1 MRIGNV
7 YPRTSQY
14 NGGMAPSERRGEHV
28 ASVHE
33 VIEAFRKAPSNS
45 ERGTKFEQLMVRYFQ
60 LDPMLSQQYDQVWR
74 WIDWPGRDGK
84 PDTGIDL
91 VARERDTG
99 AYTAIQCKF
108 YEPTSTLSR
117 GDIDSFFTASGK
129 KPFTNRIIVSTTD
142 RWGKHAEAALEDQ
155 QTPVQRIGLA
165 EIAESPIEWNIEDFT
180 DGVPEVRL
188 AEAVRHE
195 PRPHQVEAI
204 EKVFKGFAAGHE
216 RGKLVMACGTGKTFT
231 ALKIA
236 ERTAAEQGGSAR
248 ILFAVP
254 SISLLSQ
261 TLRGWTAQTQLDL
274 RAFAVC
280 SDTKVSRAAEDIAVH
295 DVAIPV
301 TTDPSVL
308 AAEMEHRKR
317 AKGLTVVF
325 TTYQS
330 LPVVAEAQKNGVDPF
345 DLVICDEAHRT
356 TGATAAGA
364 DESNFVRV
372 HDGDYLKSSR
382 RLYMTAT
389 PRIFYEKVK
398 DKADEHSAE
407 LYSMDNEDLFGP
419 EFHRLSFGEAVD
431 RGLLTD
437 YKVIVLTV
445 DESVMAGPLQDQ
457 LAGDYSELR
466 LDDASRIIGCWNGL
480 AKRAGQTPDGA
491 SFTPGEAPMRRAV
504 AFAKDIAA
512 STQLAEV
519 FPSVVDSYRDL
530 LESSENDGHR
540 IDDTNRDLRCE
551 VHHVDGTF
559 NALERNKELAWLKA
573 PVPDGECRILSNARC
588 LSEGVDVPAL
598 DAVLFMH
605 PRNSVV
611 DVVQSVG
618 RVMRLNPGKDYG
630 YIILPVAVPAGVAP
644 SQALSDNRRF
654 KVVWQVLNA
663 LRAHDD
669 RFNAMVNS
677 IALNTNNDVVTTGQ
691 GTDRL
696 LGGHIGPTSDAG
708 ETPTDGTDSST
719 DGPNG
724 SSDGGHLARQMA
736 LFSLSEWQ
744 EAIYAKIVDQVGTRK
759 YWEDWAVDVADIANA
774 QITRIKALLAGASAE
789 VSAAFEKFHQG
800 LKDNLNDS
808 ITAHDAISMLSQHLI
823 TKPVFDALFTE
834 HDFAS
839 HNPISRVMQ
848 AMVETLGDSGLEAE
862 TAKLDG
868 FYASVRVRASEV
880 TSAEGKQKVIAELY
894 EKFFHIGF
902 KRQSEALGIV
912 YTPVEIVDFI
922 LHSADQASRETFGR
936 GLTDEG
942 VHILDPFTG
951 TGTFMNRLLQSGLIQ
966 PADLARKYASELH
979 ANEIMLL
986 AYYIAA
992 VNIETTY
999 HAIVGKETAA
1009 EYKPFEGIVLA
1020 DTFQITE
1027 DGDSLDA
1034 VMFPQN
1040 NDRIV
1045 RQNSIPINIV
1055 IGNPPYSK
1063 GQESANDLNAN
1074 VSYPTLDKRIADTY
1088 AARSTGTNKNSLYDS
1103 YLRAFRWATDRIGDN
1118 GIVAFVTNGGW
1129 IDGNTADGI
1138 RLSLA
1143 EEYSSIYIYNLRGNG
1158 RVGGELGRKEGRP
1171 IFEFAGWGPDGNEL
1185 KSSKGGSR
1193 ATIAITLLVKD
1204 SRKSKPPTIYY
1215 TQVDDY
1221 LSAGQKIRAIMNAG
1235 SFAGLQLRNITPN
1248 EHGDWTSQRNDEYLT
1263 WPSIG
1268 QKNPAPGEITVF
1280 STLSRGLETTRDAW
1294 VYNYSRTKLTK
1305 NVQRLISNY
1314 NDQHRPFK
1322 DYCLANGITQP
1333 NESTVT
1339 AYLTATP
1346 QAAQAEYIKWSR
1358 SLRASLARN
1367 VSIEYRSDG
1376 RSIGLYRPFSKQN
1389 AYFDKHLNHER
1400 SKLPS
1405 MFPTQHHKNI
1415 GFYVVG
1421 TGSSKPFSVLM
1432 TNAIP
1437 DLSFWGSG
1445 SGQFFTRW
1453 TYLKTESADGE
1464 LDFGSADSSDI
1475 DKHGYRRIDNIT
1487 NGILDLYRDTLSDQV
1502 TKDDIFYYV
1511 YGLLHD
1517 PTYREAYAADLKKM
1531 LPHIPTPTSQER
1543 FERLTDAGRRLADLH
1558 TRFED
1563 VEPYPLEVQ
1572 LKKGVSAED
1581 PGTWQVSKLKW
1592 GKKKDPETGKNV
1604 DDRTTIVYNSKV
1616 TITGIPEDAERYM
1629 LGSRSAL
1636 AWIIERYQVKTDK
1649 DSQIIN
1655 DPNDW
1660 CDEHENPTYIVDLVK
1675 QVTTV
1680 AIETMKIVDSLA

>member
-1 MRIGNV
+1 M
-7 YPRTSQY
+7 
-14 NGGMAPSERRGEHV
+14 

-129 KPFTNRIIVSTTD
+129 KPFTNRIIISTTD

-180 DGVPEVRL
+180 DGIPEVSL

-195 PRPHQVEAI
+195 PRPHQIEAI
-204 EKVFKGFAAGHE
+204 EKVFKGFAAGNE

-301 TTDPSVL
+301 TTDPAVL
-308 AAEMEHRKR
+308 ATEMEHRKR

-372 HDGDYLKSSR
+372 HDGDYLKAAR

-389 PRIFYEKVK
+389 PRIFDDKVK

-457 LAGDYSELR
+457 LAGDHSELR

-512 STQLAEV
+512 STQLADV

-530 LESSENDGHR
+530 LDSGENDGHR

-559 NALERNKELAWLKA
+559 NALQRNKELAWLKA

-677 IALNTNNDVVTTGQ
+677 IALNTNNDVVKTGQ

-696 LGGHIGPTSDAG
+696 LGGHIGPTTDTG
-708 ETPTDGTDSST
+708 ETSPDGTGTDSPTDGT
-719 DGPNG
+719 NG
-724 SSDGGHLARQMA
+724 SSDGGQLAQQMA

-744 EAIYAKIVDQVGTRK
+744 EAIYAKIVDKVGTRA
-759 YWEDWAVDVADIANA
+759 YWEDWAADVADIAA
-774 QITRIKALLAGASAE
+774 SQITRIRALLASANLDIQE
-789 VSAAFEKFHQG
+789 AFAQFLQG
-800 LKDNLNDS
+800 LRDNLNDS
-808 ITAHDAISMLSQHLI
+808 ITEDDAISMLSQHLI
-823 TKPVFDALFTE
+823 TKPVFDALFAG

-839 HNPISRVMQ
+839 HNPVSQVMQ
-848 AMVETLGDSGLEAE
+848 AMVDQLGDSGLEAE
-862 TAKLDG
+862 THKLDS

-880 TSAEGKQKVIAELY
+880 TSADGKQQVIAELY
-894 EKFFHIGF
+894 EKFFRLGF
-902 KRQSEALGIV
+902 RKQSDALGIV
-912 YTPVEIVDFI
+912 YTPVEVVDFI
-922 LHSADQASRETFGR
+922 LRAADQASRDAFGR

-951 TGTFMNRLLQSGLIQ
+951 TGTFMTRLLQSGLIRTE
-966 PADLARKYASELH
+966 DLARKYANELH

-992 VNIETTY
+992 VNIETTF
-999 HAIVGKETAA
+999 HALTSGDSPATYE
-1009 EYKPFEGIVLA
+1009 PFEGIVLA

-1027 DGDSLDA
+1027 EGDSLDA

-1040 NDRIV
+1040 NERIV
-1045 RQNSIPINIV
+1045 RQNNTPINVV

-1074 VSYPTLDKRIADTY
+1074 VAYPTLDKRIAETY
-1088 AARSTGTNKNSLYDS
+1088 AKRSTATNKNSLYDS
-1103 YLRAFRWATDRIGDN
+1103 YLRAFRWATDRIGEA
-1118 GIVAFVTNGGW
+1118 GIIAFVSNGGW

-1143 EEYSSIYIYNLRGNG
+1143 DEYSRIYVYNLRGNQ
-1158 RVGGELGRKEGRP
+1158 RTAGELSRKEGGK
-1171 IFEFAGWGPDGNEL
+1171 IFG
-1185 KSSKGGSR
+1185 SGSR
-1193 ATIAITLLVKD
+1193 NTVAVFIGIKN
-1204 SRKSKPPTIYY
+1204 PTHTGPCEIFYR
-1215 TQVDDY
+1215 DIGDY
-1221 LSAGQKIRAIMNAG
+1221 LTREDKLRIVADSAVATVNWQPIV
-1235 SFAGLQLRNITPN
+1235 PN
-1248 EHGDWTSQRNDEYLT
+1248 THGDWISQRNDEYLA
-1263 WPSIG
+1263 WPVIG
-1268 QKNPAPGEITVF
+1268 DKNAKPGQPTVF
-1280 STLSRGLETTRDAW
+1280 SNFSRGLETTRDAW
-1294 VYNYSRTKLTK
+1294 VYNYSRAGLVA
-1305 NVQRLISNY
+1305 NVQRLIGNY
-1314 NDQHRPFK
+1314 NDQHTPFAE
-1322 DYCLANGITQP
+1322 YCQKNGVTRP
-1333 NESTVT
+1333 NEAAVT
-1339 AYLTATP
+1339 DYLTSNP
-1346 QAAQAEYIKWSR
+1346 EAAEADHIKWSS
-1358 SLRASLARN
+1358 SLKQHLSRATLAKFDIAGIR
-1367 VSIEYRSDG
+1367 RG
-1376 RSIGLYRPFSKQN
+1376 AYRPFDNQH
-1389 AYFDKHLNHER
+1389 AYFNALLNHRRGE
-1400 SKLPS
+1400 LAS
-1405 MFPTQHHKNI
+1405 MFPTPHHKNI
-1415 GFYVVG
+1415 GIVLTAPASHFEF
-1421 TGSSKPFSVLM
+1421 TPFI
-1432 TNAIP
+1432 T
-1437 DLSFWGSG
+1437 DLLPNLHLLDT
-1445 SGQFFTRW
+1445 GQFFPRW
-1453 TYLKTESADGE
+1453 TYEKGESVDGE
-1464 LDFGSADSSDI
+1464 LDFASAETDDV
-1475 DKHGYRRIDNIT
+1475 DEYGYRRDDNIT
-1487 NGILDLYRDTLSDQV
+1487 DGILALYRDAVGDQV
-1502 TKDDIFYYV
+1502 SKDDIFYYV

-1517 PTYREAYAADLKKM
+1517 PVYRQTYAADLKKM
-1531 LPHIPTPTSQER
+1531 LPRIPTPESRER
-1543 FERLTDAGRRLADLH
+1543 FEQLADAGRRLADLH
-1558 TRFED
+1558 VNYET
-1563 VEPYPLEVQ
+1563 VEPYDLDVQ

-1581 PGTWQVSKLKW
+1581 RETWRVSKLKW
-1592 GKKKDPETGKNV
+1592 GKKKDTDTGKNI
-1604 DDRTTIVYNSKV
+1604 DDRTTIVYNPKV

-1636 AWIIERYQVKTDK
+1636 AWIIDRYQVKTDK
-1649 DSQIIN
+1649 ASGIVN

-1660 CDEHENPTYIVDLVK
+1660 CDEHDNPTYIVDLIK
-1675 QVTTV
+1675 RVTTV
-1680 AIETMKIVDSLA
+1680 SVETLKIIDSLSGSGGPV

>member
-1 MRIGNV
+1 MTGS
-7 YPRTSQY
+7 T
-14 NGGMAPSERRGEHV
+14 EDKGETV

-45 ERGTKFEQLMVRYFQ
+45 ERGTRFEQLMVRYFQ

-108 YEPTSTLSR
+108 YEPTSTLSK

-129 KPFTNRIIVSTTD
+129 KPFTNRIIISTTD

-155 QTPVQRIGLA
+155 SIPVQRIGLA

-180 DGVPEVRL
+180 DGLPEVSL

-195 PRPHQVEAI
+195 PRPHQIEAI
-204 EKVFKGFAAGHE
+204 EKVFKGFAAGNE

-301 TTDPSVL
+301 TTDPAVL
-308 AAEMEHRKR
+308 TEEMEHRKR

-389 PRIFYEKVK
+389 PRIFDEKVK

-407 LYSMDNEDLFGP
+407 LYSMDDEDLFGP

-457 LAGDYSELR
+457 LAGDHSELR

-491 SFTPGEAPMRRAV
+491 GFAPGEAPMRRAV

-530 LESSENDGHR
+530 LDSGENDGHR

-677 IALNTNNDVVTTGQ
+677 IALNTTNDVVKTGQ

-696 LGGHIGPTSDAG
+696 LGGHIGPTTDTG
-708 ETPTDGTDSST
+708 ETSPDGTGTPTDNSG
-719 DGPNG
+719 G
-724 SSDGGHLARQMA
+724 SPDGGQLAHQMA

-744 EAIYAKIVDQVGTRK
+744 EAIYAKIVDKVGTRA
-759 YWEDWAVDVADIANA
+759 YWEDWAADVADIAAA
-774 QITRIKALLAGASAE
+774 QITRIRALLASANPDIQE
-789 VSAAFEKFHQG
+789 AFAQFLQG
-800 LKDNLNDS
+800 LRDNLNDS
-808 ITAHDAISMLSQHLI
+808 ITEDDAISMLSQHLI
-823 TKPVFDALFTE
+823 TKPVFDALFAG

-839 HNPISRVMQ
+839 HNPVSRVMQ
-848 AMVETLGDSGLEAE
+848 MMVDKLGDSGLEAE
-862 TAKLDG
+862 THKLDN
-868 FYASVRVRASEV
+868 FYASVRIRASEV
-880 TSAEGKQKVIAELY
+880 TSADGKQQVIAELY
-894 EKFFHIGF
+894 EKFFRLGF
-902 KRQSEALGIV
+902 KKQSDALGIV
-912 YTPVEIVDFI
+912 YTPVQVVDFI
-922 LHSADQASRETFGR
+922 LRAADHASRDAFGR

-951 TGTFMNRLLQSGLIQ
+951 TGTFMTRLLQSGLIRTE
-966 PADLARKYASELH
+966 DLARKYASELH

-992 VNIETTY
+992 VNIETTF
-999 HAIVGKETAA
+999 HALASGDSAA
-1009 EYKPFEGIVLA
+1009 TYQPFEGIVLA

-1040 NDRIV
+1040 NDRII
-1045 RQNSIPINIV
+1045 RQNNTPINVV
-1055 IGNPPYSK
+1055 IGNPPYSV
-1063 GQESANDLNAN
+1063 GQTSANDLNAN
-1074 VSYPTLDKRIADTY
+1074 VSYPTLDKRIAETY

-1103 YLRAFRWATDRIGDN
+1103 YLRAFRWATDRIGDA
-1118 GIVAFVTNGGW
+1118 GVVAFVSNGGW

-1143 EEYSSIYIYNLRGNG
+1143 DEYSRLYIYNLRGNQ
-1158 RVGGELGRKEGRP
+1158 RTAGELSRKEGGK
-1171 IFEFAGWGPDGNEL
+1171 IFG
-1185 KSSKGGSR
+1185 SGSR
-1193 ATIAITLLVKD
+1193 NTVAILIAVKD
-1204 SRKSKPPTIYY
+1204 PANTGDCEIFYRDIG
-1215 TQVDDY
+1215 DY
-1221 LSAGQKIRAIMNAG
+1221 LTREEKLRIVAGNSIGTVDWQT
-1235 SFAGLQLRNITPN
+1235 LTPN
-1248 EHGDWTSQRNDEYLT
+1248 AHGDWVNQRSDEFKT
-1263 WPSIG
+1263 WPVISDKS
-1268 QKNPAPGEITVF
+1268 QTTSHRVF
-1280 STLSRGLETTRDAW
+1280 ASHSRGLATGRDAW
-1294 VYNYSRTKLTK
+1294 CYSY
-1305 NVQRLISNY
+1305 SNSQLEKQIRDLA
-1314 NDQHRPFK
+1314 DQYESARDRFAE
-1322 DYCLANGITQP
+1322 YCRAKGLNSPG
-1333 NESTVT
+1333 ESTVT
-1339 AYLTATP
+1339 EFLHQNPELAGTGKLTWNSSAK
-1346 QAAQAEYIKWSR
+1346 QN
-1358 SLRASLARN
+1358 LARG
-1367 VSIEYRSDG
+1367 VQLYFDPTAVRLSA
-1376 RSIGLYRPFSKQN
+1376 YRPFSTQFG
-1389 AYFDKHLNHER
+1389 YFSPGLNER
-1400 SKLPS
+1400 RYQLPS
-1405 MFPTQHHKNI
+1405 MFPTAQHPNI
-1415 GFYVVG
+1415 GIVL
-1421 TGSSKPFSVLM
+1421 TGPASHFEFTPFITDLLPNLHVLD
-1432 TNAIP
+1432 T
-1437 DLSFWGSG
+1437 
-1445 SGQFFTRW
+1445 GQFFPRW
-1453 TYLKTESADGE
+1453 TYVKIDASDGE
-1464 LDFGSADSSDI
+1464 LDFASADSSTI
-1475 DKHGYRRIDNIT
+1475 DEYGYRRVDNIT
-1487 NGILDLYRDTLSDQV
+1487 DGILALYRAAIGDQV
-1502 TKDDIFYYV
+1502 SKDDIFFYV
-1511 YGLLHD
+1511 YGVLHD
-1517 PTYREAYAADLKKM
+1517 PTYRQTYAADLKKM
-1531 LPHIPTPTSQER
+1531 LPHIPTPESRVR
-1543 FERLTDAGRRLADLH
+1543 FEQLADAGRRLSALH
-1558 TRFED
+1558 IGYET
-1563 VEPYPLEVQ
+1563 VKPYPLDIQ
-1572 LKKGVSAED
+1572 LKKGASAED
-1581 PGTWQVSKLKW
+1581 RETWRVSKMKW
-1592 GKKKDPETGKNV
+1592 GKKKDPESGKNI
-1604 DDRTTIVYNSKV
+1604 DDRSVIVYNPRV
-1616 TITGIPEDAERYM
+1616 TITGIPEEAERYM

-1636 AWIIERYQVKTDK
+1636 AWIIDRYQVKTDK
-1649 DSQIIN
+1649 ASRIVN

-1660 CDEHENPTYIVDLVK
+1660 CDEHDDPTYIVDLIK
-1675 QVTTV
+1675 RVTTV
-1680 AIETMKIVDSLA
+1680 SVETLKIIDSLSGSGGPV

>member
-1 MRIGNV
+1 M
-7 YPRTSQY
+7 
-14 NGGMAPSERRGEHV
+14 

-129 KPFTNRIIVSTTD
+129 KPFTNRIIISTTD

-180 DGVPEVRL
+180 DGVPEVSL

-195 PRPHQVEAI
+195 PRPHQIEAI
-204 EKVFKGFAAGHE
+204 EKVFNGFAAGNE

-280 SDTKVSRAAEDIAVH
+280 SDTKVSRAAEDIAVY

-301 TTDPSVL
+301 TTDPAVL
-308 AAEMEHRKR
+308 ATEMEHRKR

-389 PRIFYEKVK
+389 PRIFDEKIK

-407 LYSMDNEDLFGP
+407 LYSMDDEHLFGP

-445 DESVMAGPLQDQ
+445 DESVMAGPLQEQ
-457 LAGDYSELR
+457 LSGDHSELR

-491 SFTPGEAPMRRAV
+491 SFAPGEAPMRRAV

-519 FPSVVDSYRDL
+519 FPSVVDAYRDL
-530 LESSENDGHR
+530 LDSGENEGHR

-573 PVPDGECRILSNARC
+573 PIPDGECRILSNARC

-677 IALNTNNDVVTTGQ
+677 IALNTSSDVVKTGQ

-696 LGGHIGPTSDAG
+696 LGGHIGPTTDTG
-708 ETPTDGTDSST
+708 ETPTDGTGTDSPT
-719 DGPNG
+719 DNSGG
-724 SSDGGHLARQMA
+724 SPDGGQLAQQMA

-744 EAIYAKIVDQVGTRK
+744 EAIYAKIVDKVGTRA
-759 YWEDWAVDVADIANA
+759 YWEDWAADVADIAA
-774 QITRIKALLAGASAE
+774 SQITRIRALLASANLDIQE
-789 VSAAFEKFHQG
+789 AFAQFLQG
-800 LKDNLNDS
+800 LRDNLNDS
-808 ITAHDAISMLSQHLI
+808 ITEDDAISMLSQHLI
-823 TKPVFDALFTE
+823 TKPVFDALFAG

-839 HNPISRVMQ
+839 HNPVSRVMQ
-848 AMVETLGDSGLEAE
+848 AMVDQLGDSGLEAE
-862 TAKLDG
+862 THKLDS

-880 TSAEGKQKVIAELY
+880 TSADGKQQVIAELY
-894 EKFFHIGF
+894 EKFFRIGF
-902 KRQSEALGIV
+902 KKQSEALGIV
-912 YTPVEIVDFI
+912 YTPVEVVDFI
-922 LHSADQASRETFGR
+922 LRAADQASRDAFGR

-951 TGTFMNRLLQSGLIQ
+951 TGTFMTRLLQSGLIR
-966 PADLARKYASELH
+966 PEDLVRKYASELH

-992 VNIETTY
+992 VNIESTY
-999 HAIVGKETAA
+999 HALIGTEEAA
-1009 EYKPFEGIVLA
+1009 EYQPFEGIVLA
-1020 DTFQITE
+1020 DTFQIRE
-1027 DGDSLDA
+1027 DDDSMDA

-1045 RQNSIPINIV
+1045 RQNAIPINV
-1055 IGNPPYSK
+1055 VVGNPPYSV
-1063 GQESANDLNAN
+1063 GQTSANDLNAN
-1074 VSYPTLDKRIADTY
+1074 VAYPTLDGRIADTY
-1088 AARSTGTNKNSLYDS
+1088 AKRSTAQLKNSLYDS
-1103 YLRAFRWATDRIGDN
+1103 YLRAFRWATDRIGDT
-1118 GIVAFVTNGGW
+1118 GVVAFVSNGGW

-1143 EEYSSIYIYNLRGNG
+1143 DEYARIYVYNLRGNA
-1158 RVGGELGRKEGRP
+1158 RTAGGLRQKEKGNVFGSGARTTVAILIGVKNP
-1171 IFEFAGWGPDGNEL
+1171 THTGPCEIFYRDIG
-1185 KSSKGGSR
+1185 
-1193 ATIAITLLVKD
+1193 
-1204 SRKSKPPTIYY
+1204 
-1215 TQVDDY
+1215 DY
-1221 LSAGQKIRAIMNAG
+1221 LSQEEK
-1235 SFAGLQLRNITPN
+1235 LRIIGDGTLGTIDWQAITPN
-1248 EHGDWTSQRNDEYLT
+1248 SYGDWANQRNDEYLA
-1263 WPSIG
+1263 WPAVGEKKPQPG
-1268 QKNPAPGEITVF
+1268 QTTVF
-1280 STLSRGLETTRDAW
+1280 SAYSSGLKSNRDAW
-1294 VYNYSRTKLTK
+1294 VYNYSRAVAEANVHRTIDFYNSQVDDYAQYCRESEITDYKPHVDRFISQDATRISWDVAQK
-1305 NVQRLISNY
+1305 NDLAKFRKHEVA
-1314 NDQHRPFK
+1314 K
-1322 DYCLANGITQP
+1322 DAW
-1333 NESTVT
+1333 TVG
-1339 AYLTATP
+1339 
-1346 QAAQAEYIKWSR
+1346 S
-1358 SLRASLARN
+1358 
-1367 VSIEYRSDG
+1367 
-1376 RSIGLYRPFSKQN
+1376 YRPFTRQN
-1389 AYFDKHLNHER
+1389 VYFDRSWLNR
-1400 SKLPS
+1400 VYQLPS
-1405 MFPTQHHKNI
+1405 IFPTPHHRNI
-1415 GFYVVG
+1415 GFLVMAPREG
-1421 TGSSKPFSVLM
+1421 TEFAVLA
-1432 TNAIP
+1432 TNLLP
-1437 DLSFWGSG
+1437 DLSFFTYTA
-1445 SGQFFTRW
+1445 QFFPRW
-1453 TYLKTESADGE
+1453 TYVKAEPADGK
-1464 LDFGSADSSDI
+1464 LDFASADSSDV
-1475 DKHGYRRIDNIT
+1475 DEYGYRRVDNIT
-1487 NGILDLYRDTLSDQV
+1487 DGILMLYRGAIGDQV
-1502 TKDDIFYYV
+1502 AKDDIFYYV

-1517 PTYREAYAADLKKM
+1517 PAYRESYSADLKKM
-1531 LPHIPTPTSQER
+1531 LPHIPTPESRER
-1543 FERLTDAGRRLADLH
+1543 FEQLAAAGRRLAELHVGYESVDPYDL
-1558 TRFED
+1558 D
-1563 VEPYPLEVQ
+1563 VQ
-1572 LKKGVSAED
+1572 LKKGVSTDDRE
-1581 PGTWQVSKLKW
+1581 TWRVSKLKW

-1604 DDRTTIVYNSKV
+1604 EDRTTIVYNSKV
-1616 TITGIPEDAERYM
+1616 TIAGIPEDADRYL

-1636 AWIIERYQVKTDK
+1636 AWILDRYQIKTDK
-1649 DSQIIN
+1649 ASGIVN

-1660 CDEHENPTYIVDLVK
+1660 CDEHNDPTYIVDLIK
-1675 QVTTV
+1675 RVTAV
-1680 AIETMKIVDSLA
+1680 SVETMKIVESL

>member
-1 MRIGNV
+1 M
-7 YPRTSQY
+7 
-14 NGGMAPSERRGEHV
+14 

-45 ERGTKFEQLMVRYFQ
+45 ERGTRFEQLMVRYFQ

-108 YEPTSTLSR
+108 YEPTSTLSK

-129 KPFTNRIIVSTTD
+129 RPFTNRIIISTTD

-180 DGVPEVRL
+180 DGIPEVSL

-195 PRPHQVEAI
+195 PRPHQIEAI
-204 EKVFKGFAAGHE
+204 EKVFKGFAAGNE

-301 TTDPSVL
+301 TTDPAVL
-308 AAEMEHRKR
+308 ATEMEHRKR

-372 HDGDYLKSSR
+372 HDGDYLKAAR

-389 PRIFYEKVK
+389 PRIFDDKVK

-407 LYSMDNEDLFGP
+407 LYSMDDETLFGP

-457 LAGDYSELR
+457 LAGDHSELR

-491 SFTPGEAPMRRAV
+491 GFTPGEAPMRRAV

-512 STQLAEV
+512 STQLADV
-519 FPSVVDSYRDL
+519 FPSVVDAYRDL
-530 LESSENDGHR
+530 LDSGENDGHR

-677 IALNTNNDVVTTGQ
+677 IALNTNNDVVKTGQ

-696 LGGHIGPTSDAG
+696 LGGHIGPTTDAG
-708 ETPTDGTDSST
+708 ETPTDGTST
-719 DGPNG
+719 DDPASGAADG
-724 SSDGGHLARQMA
+724 SSDGGHLAQQMA

-744 EAIYAKIVDQVGTRK
+744 EAIYAKIVDKVGTRA
-759 YWEDWAVDVADIANA
+759 YWEDWAADVADIAA
-774 QITRIKALLAGASAE
+774 SQITRIRALLASANTE
-789 VSAAFEKFHQG
+789 IKNAFAQFLQG
-800 LKDNLNDS
+800 LRDNLNDS
-808 ITAHDAISMLSQHLI
+808 ITEDDAISMLSQHLI
-823 TKPVFDALFTE
+823 TKPVFDALFAG

-839 HNPISRVMQ
+839 HNPVSRVMQ
-848 AMVETLGDSGLEAE
+848 AMVDKLGDSGLEAE
-862 TAKLDG
+862 THKLDS

-880 TSAEGKQKVIAELY
+880 TSADGKQQVIAELY
-894 EKFFHIGF
+894 EKFFRLAF
-902 KRQSEALGIV
+902 KKQSKALGVV
-912 YTPVEIVDFI
+912 YTPVPVVDFV
-922 LHSADQASRETFGR
+922 LRAADHASRDAFGR
-936 GLTDEG
+936 GLSDEG

-951 TGTFMNRLLQSGLIQ
+951 TGTFLTRLLQSGLIA
-966 PADLARKYASELH
+966 PKDLARKYAEELH
-979 ANEIMLL
+979 ANEILLL

-999 HAIVGKETAA
+999 HALTSSDSAA
-1009 EYKPFEGIVLA
+1009 TYEPFEGIVLA

-1040 NDRIV
+1040 NDRII
-1045 RQNSIPINIV
+1045 RQNATPINVV
-1055 IGNPPYSK
+1055 IGNPPYS
-1063 GQESANDLNAN
+1063 GAQNSANDLNAN
-1074 VSYPTLDKRIADTY
+1074 LKYPSLDKRIEQTY
-1088 AARSTGTNKNSLYDS
+1088 ARHSTAKNKSSLYNS
-1103 YLRAFRWATDRIGDN
+1103 YLRAYRWATDRIGEA
-1118 GIVAFVTNGGW
+1118 GVVAFVSAGGW
-1129 IDGNTADGI
+1129 LNDNSADGI
-1138 RLSLA
+1138 RISLST
-1143 EEYSSIYIYNLRGNG
+1143 EYSRIFVYNLRGNQLG
-1158 RVGGELGRKEGRP
+1158 DWKREGGKIFGEGSQSTIVIFVG
-1171 IFEFAGWGPDGNEL
+1171 
-1185 KSSKGGSR
+1185 
-1193 ATIAITLLVKD
+1193 VKD
-1204 SRKSKPPTIYY
+1204 PAHTGPREIFYRDIGDSLSREDKLAIVASGSLETIEWQSITPNIHGDWINHRDEQYITWPTIGEKKSRSE
-1215 TQVDDY
+1215 QVRVFAQY
-1221 LSAGQKIRAIMNAG
+1221 S
-1235 SFAGLQLRNITPN
+1235 AGLQTN
-1248 EHGDWTSQRNDEYLT
+1248 
-1263 WPSIG
+1263 
-1268 QKNPAPGEITVF
+1268 
-1280 STLSRGLETTRDAW
+1280 RDPW
-1294 VYNYSRTKLTK
+1294 VYSYSRVKLST
-1305 NVQRLISNY
+1305 NVQRLVDNY
-1314 NDQHRPFK
+1314 NNQHQPFDEYCRKNAITRP
-1322 DYCLANGITQP
+1322 DEGA
-1333 NESTVT
+1333 VT
-1339 AYLTATP
+1339 AYLTANPSAT
-1346 QAAQAEYIKWSR
+1346 QSDYIKWSS
-1358 SLRASLARN
+1358 SLKQHLSRATTASFDETCIRQ
-1367 VSIEYRSDG
+1367 SS
-1376 RSIGLYRPFSKQN
+1376 YRPFDTEYT
-1389 AYFDKHLNHER
+1389 YFDRILNHRQGE
-1400 SKLPS
+1400 LAS
-1405 MFPTQHHKNI
+1405 MFPTPRHQNI
-1415 GFYVVG
+1415 GIVLTAPASHFEF
-1421 TGSSKPFSVLM
+1421 TPFL
-1432 TNAIP
+1432 TTLLPNLHLL
-1437 DLSFWGSG
+1437 DT
-1445 SGQFFTRW
+1445 GQFFPRW
-1453 TYLKTESADGE
+1453 TYRKAEVADGE
-1464 LDFGSADSSDI
+1464 LDFASATSMDVDEY
-1475 DKHGYRRIDNIT
+1475 GYQRMDNIT
-1487 NGILDLYRDTLSDQV
+1487 DHILALYRDTLGEQV
-1502 TKDDIFYYV
+1502 TKDDIFFYV

-1517 PTYREAYAADLKKM
+1517 PTYRRSYATDLKKM
-1531 LPHIPTPTSQER
+1531 LPRIPTPTSRER
-1543 FERLTDAGRRLADLH
+1543 FEQVTEAGRRLADLH
-1558 TRFED
+1558 VGYEA
-1563 VEPYPLEVQ
+1563 VEPYPLDIQ
-1572 LKKGVSAED
+1572 LKKGASADERE
-1581 PGTWQVSKLKW
+1581 TWRVSKMKW
-1592 GKKKDPETGKNV
+1592 GKKKDPESGKNI
-1604 DDRTTIVYNSKV
+1604 DDRSVIVYNPRV
-1616 TITGIPEDAERYM
+1616 TITGIPEEAERYM

-1636 AWIIERYQVKTDK
+1636 AWIIDRYQIKTDK
-1649 DSQIIN
+1649 ASGIVN

-1660 CDEHENPTYIVDLVK
+1660 CDEHKNPRYIVDLIK
-1675 QVTTV
+1675 RVTTV
-1680 AIETMKIVDSLA
+1680 AVETMKIVDSLA